1 MRLEARKASLSV
13 IPEYQLTQL
22 PYETFSFC
30 HIFPFLLPAPHTLE
44 EKLGKDP
51 PPGFPGLET
60 MLPLLLTAVS
70 EGRLTVEDI
79 VKRLYDNPRRIFGLP
94 VQEDTY
100 IEVGCCCRRMVLG
113 ENLRALSK
121 LKASLP

>member
-1 MRLEARKASLSV
+1 
-13 IPEYQLTQL
+13 
-22 PYETFSFC
+22 
-30 HIFPFLLPAPHTLE
+30 
-44 EKLGKDP
+44 
-51 PPGFPGLET
+51 

-100 IEVGCCCRRMVLG
+100 IEVGLL
-113 ENLRALSK
+113 LRGA
-121 LKASLP
+121 

>member
-1 MRLEARKASLSV
+1 
-13 IPEYQLTQL
+13 
-22 PYETFSFC
+22 
-30 HIFPFLLPAPHTLE
+30 
-44 EKLGKDP
+44 
-51 PPGFPGLET
+51 

-100 IEVGCCCRRMVLG
+100 IEVGLLLQEKGLEGRNLEPCQNWHLCLNSVLS
-113 ENLRALSK
+113 EK
-121 LKASLP
+121 LLLESFLWP